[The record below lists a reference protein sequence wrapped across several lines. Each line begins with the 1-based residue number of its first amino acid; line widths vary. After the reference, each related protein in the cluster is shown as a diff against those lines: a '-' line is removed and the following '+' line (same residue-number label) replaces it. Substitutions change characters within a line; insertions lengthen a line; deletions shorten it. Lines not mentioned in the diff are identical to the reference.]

1 MQIELR
7 PVTNENW
14 EACCALELT
23 AKQQGFLE
31 PNVYSIAQAGFEPT
45 LVMRAIYRAD
55 ELVGFLMYNTEREEL
70 DGYWIYRLMVDHRQG
85 QESAGK
91 QCGYCLRKC
100 NSFRKRRVSSSVTIR
115 IITWRISCMDDSAL
129 SITGTGSAKRWRS
142 GIRFKLKDL
151 SLAKVFFAGLDI
163 F

>member
-23 AKQQGFLE
+23 AKQQEFLE

-45 LVMRAIYRAD
+45 LVMRAIYAAD

-70 DGYWIYRLMVDHRQG
+70 DGYWIYRLMLDQRHQG
-85 QESAGK
+85 SGVGREAMRLLLGEMQQLPEA
-91 QCGYCLRKC
+91 
-100 NSFRKRRVSSSVTIR
+100 RRASSSVIVRTIKQH
-115 IITWRISCMDDSAL
+115 TVCMNDSDL
-129 SITGTGSAKRWRS
+129 SIMGTVSEKRWRS
-142 GIRFKLKDL
+142 GTRFKE
-151 SLAKVFFAGLDI
+151 
-163 F
+163 

>member
-7 PVTNENW
+7 PVTHENW

-23 AKQQGFLE
+23 VEQQGFLE

-70 DGYWIYRLMVDHRQG
+70 DGYWIYRLMVDHRHQG
-85 QESAGK
+85 AGIGREAVRLLLAEM
-91 QCGYCLRKC
+91 QQLPEAACIVVGYHPDNHVAHQLYGRLG
-100 NSFRKRRVSSSVTIR
+100 FI
-115 IITWRISCMDDSAL
+115 DYGD
-129 SITGTGSAKRWRS
+129 
-142 GIRFKLKDL
+142 RFGKEMAVRYTL
-151 SLAKVFFAGLDI
+151 
-163 F
+163 